1 VQTPSVDDERL
12 AEWCDHM
19 LGARPVETLFVTGH
33 LSVVVGVRLADERE
47 VVIKMRPDA
56 PRISGCVAVQ
66 GHLWALG
73 FPCPRPLA
81 GPRLIGSGE
90 TATAEEYVPGG
101 VQLVRDSR
109 APEQFA
115 RLLWQLIDQCAE
127 LPMEFLSLGP
137 PPPWVEWDHT
147 LDGIWPRDDD
157 GDDDFNADAEPRWL
171 DDVAARA
178 RRILLHFQAPDV
190 LGHVDWESQNIRWHE
205 GRPLVVHDWD
215 SAAARPEA
223 TIAGAAA
230 AEFTVSGEPP
240 SAAIIAETELFL
252 DAYQR
257 ARGVAFTREELS
269 AAWAAGLWTRAFN
282 AKKTRVHRAAETEAF
297 ADEAWERLR
306 RAGG

>member
-1 VQTPSVDDERL
+1 LPTPSVDEERL
-12 AEWCDHM
+12 APWCDQW
-19 LGARPVETLFVTGH
+19 LGAKPVEILFVTGH
-33 LSVVVGVRLADERE
+33 LSVVVGVRLADDRE
-47 VVIKMRPDA
+47 VV
-56 PRISGCVAVQ
+56 VQ
-66 GHLWALG
+66 QHLWASG

-81 GPRLIGSGE
+81 GPMPIGNGE
-90 TATAEEYVPGG
+90 TATAEVYVPGEI
-101 VQLVRDSR
+101 QLARDPR
-109 APEQFA
+109 TAEQFA
-115 RLLWQLIDQCAE
+115 RLLWQLIDRCAE
-127 LPMEFLSLGP
+127 LRMEDRLVP

-147 LDGIWPRDDD
+147 RPGIWPRADE

-178 RRILLHFQAPDV
+178 RTILLHFQAPDV
-190 LGHVDWESQNIRWHE
+190 VGHVDWESQNIRWHE

-240 SAAIIAETELFL
+240 SAATIVETELFL

-269 AAWAAGLWTRAFN
+269 AAWAAGLWTLAFN
-282 AKKTRVHRAAETEAF
+282 AKKTRVHRAAQTEAF
-297 ADEAWERLR
+297 AEEAWERLR